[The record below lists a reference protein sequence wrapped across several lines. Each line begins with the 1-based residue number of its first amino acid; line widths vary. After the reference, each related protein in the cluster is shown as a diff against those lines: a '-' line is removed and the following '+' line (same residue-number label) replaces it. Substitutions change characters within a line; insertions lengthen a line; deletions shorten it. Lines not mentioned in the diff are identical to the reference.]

1 MACCVIQAD
10 MAILSVQS
18 QLVDG
23 ALGNSAAGF
32 ILARLGH
39 EVWPLPSIL
48 LSHNPALGK
57 AGGGPIDAGLLMS
70 VIEGLANRGRF
81 AQCSL
86 VMSGYL
92 GDAACVAIVLDAVA
106 RAKAAHPDCWF
117 LCDPVMGDHG
127 RAYVGAA
134 LIDAFRARLVPQ
146 ADIVTPNPFELGV
159 LTGGVARDRREAF
172 AALESL
178 GRRCAVVTG
187 FSGADTPRAKLDI
200 LMVAEGQ
207 RFRVEVTRHE
217 AAISGAGDAFAA
229 FFTASFL
236 DHQGRMPFGAAASMA
251 LGFAA
256 AASDA
261 LIGATV
267 ATGGEQLA
275 IIQSQ
280 AVWGADLNFVAA
292 QQCR

>member
-1 MACCVIQAD
+1 MIQAD

-48 LSHNPALGK
+48 LSHNPALGQ

-70 VIEGLANRGRF
+70 VIDGLASRGRF

-92 GDAACVAIVLDAVA
+92 GDAPCATIVLDAVA

-127 RAYVGAA
+127 RAYVSQA
-134 LIDAFRARLVPQ
+134 LIDAFRACLVPQ

-159 LTGGVARDRREAF
+159 LTGRVARDRREAF
-172 AALESL
+172 AALDAL

-207 RFRVEVTRHE
+207 RFRVGVARHE

-229 FFTASFL
+229 FFAASLL
-236 DHQGRMPFGAAASMA
+236 DHRQRMAFSAAAAMA

-267 ATGGEQLA
+267 ARSVEQLA
-275 IIQSQ
+275 ILESQ

-292 QQCR
+292 QQCRLK

>member
-1 MACCVIQAD
+1 MIQAD

-48 LSHNPALGK
+48 LSHNPALGN
-57 AGGGPIDAGLLMS
+57 AGGGPIDARLLMS
-70 VIEGLANRGRF
+70 VIEGLAERGRF
-81 AQCSL
+81 AECSL

-92 GDAACVAIVLDAVA
+92 GEAACVDIVLDALA
-106 RAKAAHPDCWF
+106 RAKAAHPDRWF

-127 RAYVGAA
+127 HAYVSKT
-134 LIDAFRARLVPQ
+134 LIEAFRSRLVPQ
-146 ADIVTPNPFELGV
+146 ADIVTPNPFELSV

-178 GRRCAVVTG
+178 GRRCAIVTG
-187 FSGADTPRAKLDI
+187 FSGADTPGGALDI

-207 RFRVEVTRHE
+207 RFRVGVVRHE

-229 FFTASFL
+229 FFAASLL
-236 DHQGRMPFGAAASMA
+236 DHRNRLEFGAAAAMA

-261 LIGATV
+261 LIGATI
-267 ATGGEQLA
+267 AYGRGQLA
-275 IIQSQ
+275 IVESQ
-280 AVWGADLNFVAA
+280 AVWGAELKFVAA
-292 QQCR
+292 QQCRLK